1 VVGDSG
7 VHESSRRDLSIFL
20 ADHEECGRGFDIQR
34 REGTDGSIVRVVCGG
49 CHKSL
54 EYLATGDTQLPPA
67 KPVSRSV
74 SRRFLNRHRRP
85 PPNQA
90 PAHGEPGAQP
100 SQPAQGTRLAGGNA
114 SGASSPAW
122 RPSRWPP
129 WLSTGL
135 IAGLISGGLVL
146 AVVGITSDGDKST
159 REPASPTEAATSLEP
174 TVSSPPATTTTPRPR
189 AGRTKPAGTRKARE
203 ISLDQRRLAERVSIG
218 VPEHW
223 LAGLNDGAVT
233 VADRSGGSVVQVYY
247 EQGVRPEAQ
256 LHRESREFLLQRHP
270 GARVAATGRTRVD
283 DRQANSVRVVYPGGT
298 ESAVVLVAGG
308 YSYLILERLDKP
320 TSPEIR
326 RTTGAVL
333 TSFRPV

>member
-1 VVGDSG
+1 MGDA
-7 VHESSRRDLSIFL
+7 EF
-20 ADHEECGRGFDIQR
+20 
-34 REGTDGSIVRVVCGG
+34 
-49 CHKSL
+49 
-54 EYLATGDTQLPPA
+54 PPEQPA
-67 KPVSRSV
+67 FGSV
-74 SRRFLNRHRRP
+74 SRRLLNRDRRP
-85 PPNQA
+85 PPDQA
-90 PAHGEPGAQP
+90 PARGEPGAQS
-100 SQPAQGTRLAGGNA
+100 SQAAQSTRVARGKA
-114 SGASSPAW
+114 SGASRPGWRSP
-122 RPSRWPP
+122 RWPP

-146 AVVGITSDGDKST
+146 AVVGIVSNGDKST
-159 REPASPTEAATSLEP
+159 REPAGPTAAATSLEP
-174 TVSSPPATTTTPRPR
+174 TVPSPPATATTPRPQ
-189 AGRTKPAGTRKARE
+189 AGASKHAKARRAHA
-203 ISLDQRRLAERVSIG
+203 IRLDQRRLAERVSIG

-256 LHRESREFLLQRHP
+256 LRRESRAFLLQRHP

-283 DRQANSVRVVYPGGT
+283 EREASSVRVVYPSGT

-308 YSYLILERLDKP
+308 YSYLILERLDRP
-320 TSPEIR
+320 TSPEVR